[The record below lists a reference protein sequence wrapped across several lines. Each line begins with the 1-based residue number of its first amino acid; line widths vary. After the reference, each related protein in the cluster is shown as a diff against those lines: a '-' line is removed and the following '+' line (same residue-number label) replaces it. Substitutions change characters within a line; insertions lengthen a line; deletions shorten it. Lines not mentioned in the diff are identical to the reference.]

1 MFDIELVKGIFDQ
14 ILTYAA
20 RIERRFKTVQ
30 KSDDFLD
37 SDEGIDKLDAIC
49 MMLIAIGENLKNIDK
64 ITNGELLKK
73 YPDVDWKGAMG
84 MRDIISH
91 RYFDLNSEIV
101 FSTCK
106 DRVPGL
112 IKKVNEIREF
122 VINQKT

>member
-1 MFDIELVKGIFDQ
+1 MSDIELVKGIFDQ